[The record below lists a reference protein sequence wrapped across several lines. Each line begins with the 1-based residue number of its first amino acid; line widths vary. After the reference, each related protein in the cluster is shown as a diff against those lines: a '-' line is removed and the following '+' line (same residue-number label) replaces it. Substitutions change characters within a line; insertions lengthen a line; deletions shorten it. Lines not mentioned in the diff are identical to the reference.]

1 MATTTE
7 AILKKVGEVKAD
19 AKAKKRNFVQ
29 SIDLA
34 INLKD
39 VDLKK
44 PENRIN
50 DELVLLKGRGKKLK
64 VAVIASG
71 EMALQAKDVADRV
84 ITKEELE
91 ELAKDKKAAKKI
103 ANEIDFFIAQS
114 DLMATV
120 GRFLG
125 PILGPR
131 GKIPKPLLPGAPI
144 APLAE
149 RLRKTVRL
157 RSKDKPVVHVSVGTE
172 DMSDEDIAEN
182 VETVLSHIERRLD
195 KGLNNIKSVY
205 IKTTMGPSIRLE
217 VK

>member
-1 MATTTE
+1 LALTTD
-7 AILKKVGEVKAD
+7 AIAKTVGEVK

-29 SIDLA
+29 SVDLA

-39 VDLKK
+39 IDLKK

-50 DELVLLKGRGKKLK
+50 EELALPKGRGKKLK
-64 VAVIASG
+64 VAVIADG
-71 EMALQAKDVADRV
+71 EMALQAKEVADRV

-103 ANEIDFFIAQS
+103 ANDIDFFIAQS
-114 DLMATV
+114 DLMTTV

-125 PILGPR
+125 PVLGPR
-131 GKIPKPLLPGAPI
+131 GKIPKPLPPGAPI
-144 APLAE
+144 APLAD

-157 RSKDKPVVHVSVGTE
+157 RSKDKPVIHVAVGTE

-182 VETVLSHIERRLD
+182 IETVLTHLERRLE
-195 KGLNNIKSVY
+195 KGFNNIRSVY
-205 IKTTMGPSIRLE
+205 IKTTMGPSVRLE

>member
-7 AILKKVGEVKAD
+7 AILKKVGEVKASS
-19 AKAKKRNFVQ
+19 KAKKINFVQ

-50 DELVLLKGRGKKLK
+50 DELVLSKGRGKKLK

-125 PILGPR
+125 PIL
-131 GKIPKPLLPGAPI
+131 
-144 APLAE
+144 
-149 RLRKTVRL
+149 
-157 RSKDKPVVHVSVGTE
+157 
-172 DMSDEDIAEN
+172 
-182 VETVLSHIERRLD
+182 
-195 KGLNNIKSVY
+195 
-205 IKTTMGPSIRLE
+205 
-217 VK
+217 